1 MSEDKKPE
9 ENQPEEQSPVE
20 NLAAALAAYP
30 GAPTVQVIE
39 GWKQQ
44 FGEVMA
50 SGFTDDELFVW
61 RPITRREYVALQKEM
76 ATPKEGQEPLN
87 GFDFED
93 RVVKTCLLWSSVQ
106 NLDSKGGTIPTLSE
120 QIMQNSNFT
129 SPQLAGMLVVKL

>member
-9 ENQPEEQSPVE
+9 ETQPEEQSPVE

-30 GAPTVQVIE
+30 GAPTVLTIE

-93 RVVKTCLLWSSVQ
+93 RVVKACLLWSSVKD
-106 NLDSKGGTIPTLSE
+106 LDSKGGTIPTLSE